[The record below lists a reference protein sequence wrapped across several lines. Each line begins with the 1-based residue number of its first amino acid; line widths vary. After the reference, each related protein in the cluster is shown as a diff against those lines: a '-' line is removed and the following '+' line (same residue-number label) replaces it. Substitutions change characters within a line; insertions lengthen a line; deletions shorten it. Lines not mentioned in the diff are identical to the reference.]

1 MLMSKMSKKIL
12 WMNVLS
18 KMSKKI
24 LWMQC
29 WWKMQMEN
37 DLKEKYVLVV
47 IQKEDAKDECSE

>member
-1 MLMSKMSKKIL
+1 MSKMSKKIL